1 MWFSCVSVV
10 SFGIALVFSSC
21 CFISS
26 PSLSTS
32 YMICTSYILHIPQT
46 KQSHERTWP
55 MLAIVLN
62 LIEGVRPE
70 LMCEGVSLAGF
81 LFFVGIPCRM
91 FWDFLFFLL
100 LLRESLAGFLFLA
113 GNPCG
118 IFVFFVD
125 FLAAL
130 AGGWGAQK
138 PPSKWCVK

>member
-1 MWFSCVSVV
+1 
-10 SFGIALVFSSC
+10 
-21 CFISS
+21 
-26 PSLSTS
+26 
-32 YMICTSYILHIPQT
+32 
-46 KQSHERTWP
+46 

-81 LFFVGIPCRM
+81 LFFVGIPCRI

-118 IFVFFVD
+118 IFVFFRI
-125 FLAAL
+125 FLRL
-130 AGGWGAQK
+130 LRGAGVLK
-138 PPSKWCVK
+138 NPPSKWCLK